1 MSNPQQ
7 SGTGAW
13 AKADPAA
20 YRPLNVRDALSY
32 LDQVKIQFADQPEVY
47 NRFLDVMK
55 EFKGQVIDTPGVIDR
70 VSTLFRGHPSL
81 IQGFNTFLPPGYR
94 IECFGPEGDAHGV
107 ITVTTPTGTVSQVPG
122 NGGLAA
128 AMERSERERER
139 ELAHMAQQQQQQP
152 PERDMPG
159 HSSYGVAMPP
169 QPLPYGRDGP
179 RAEPLA
185 VRPPTALPP
194 QPAPA
199 PRQTAPSSVPM
210 PPQHPMPASG
220 PSTPGAG
227 PYQQG
232 AQPQSG
238 SQQQRATPMLEF
250 NHAISFVNKIKNRF
264 NSEPETYKNFLEIL
278 QTYHRDQRIEEVS
291 KGRRTGDNSQVYE
304 QVIELFKNAPDLLAE
319 FKQFLPESGGG
330 MGFGS
335 FVQAAAGSTAPTA
348 GQKRKDTKEP
358 AAAKKRRPDKAA
370 AQKKK
375 KEASPEAEEP
385 TVGSQAMQTLAS
397 PEEVAFFDK
406 VKKYIDDKVTYHE
419 FLKLINLFV
428 QDMLSPKDLLD
439 RAKLFI
445 GDAGETW
452 TTFKKLVGTDDLG
465 NIGHATQAQAGFGF
479 GGMINIDN
487 QMSENTPMLERVKPD
502 LGSSRAKSY
511 GPSYRKLPSSEI
523 NLNCTGRDAMCW
535 EVLNDEWQSHPTWA
549 SEDSAP
555 FSTHRKNAYEEALH
569 KSEEERH
576 EYDFHIEANLR
587 TIALLEP
594 LYNKIQSMD
603 EEERRHFNLKSGL
616 GGHSR
621 SIYQRILKKVYGKE
635 LGPDIIKALHENPVV
650 ALPIVLDRLKAKDDE
665 WKKAQREWNRVWREQ
680 DAKNFYKA
688 LDHQGVT
695 FKSQD
700 KKTIAPKTVI
710 AEIEARRREQVNV
723 RNTMTQPGSAPRPR
737 HQYSFEFKDVDVLK
751 DTLKL
756 VFGYLDRMTTINQ
769 ADKDRIELQIRDFI
783 PTFFMFDKDEFDDF
797 GDGADS
803 EESSAGADSDGDQST
818 AEDNGRQRKSQPSLR
833 QKLLKEAA
841 SKTRE
846 DTGTPA
852 PGDAQS
858 DAMENMDTA
867 ADDEEKGPDDP
878 SWAPFLEPE
887 EVTDPDDGP
896 HPKRQRATNFFA
908 NNYFFILVRLI
919 QILYSRLLLCKS
931 IAADLA
937 AQKKQPIN
945 PVAIKLGL
953 AEPETQN
960 FGIENGENPARHY
973 YDHLLALCERL
984 FDQEIDQA
992 TFEETLRLMFNNKAY
1007 IMFTVDR
1014 VVSAIVKQTQQI
1026 VSDSK
1031 SQELFKLLVA
1041 DRRHER
1047 TTTRQQVAY
1056 RMKAETVLGPEESRE
1071 NMYRIEYVPRTET
1084 VAVQL
1089 ILREDLT
1096 VDAKNAVESWNFY
1109 MSSFPLIYPTEGL
1122 AHRVEPPFLNRT
1134 THKLPE
1140 DTGPEAFVENSGLKF
1155 RVALGNYRIFYI
1167 PGTEDYFHRIRPEEE
1182 EPSYEG
1188 AKKRLDEWV
1197 QSKLDEPEDDEEPEP
1212 AEAPAAAMTE

>member
-1 MSNPQQ
+1 MSNPPP
-7 SGTGAW
+7 SGSGAW

-122 NGGLAA
+122 GGGLAA
-128 AMERSERERER
+128 AMERNEREREMAH
-139 ELAHMAQQQQQQP
+139 LAAQQS
-152 PERDMPG
+152 EREMPG
-159 HSSYGVAMPP
+159 HPGYSGAPPP
-169 QPLPYGRDGP
+169 QPHPYGREAP
-179 RAEPLA
+179 RAEPLVSRA
-185 VRPPTALPP
+185 QPPLPP
-194 QPAPA
+194 QPAAA
-199 PRQTAPSSVPM
+199 PRPPPPSSVPM

-227 PYQQG
+227 PYQPG
-232 AQPQSG
+232 QPQQSAA
-238 SQQQRATPMLEF
+238 QQQRGTPMLEF

-278 QTYHRDQRIEEVS
+278 QTYHRDQRIEEV
-291 KGRRTGDNSQVYE
+291 YE

-330 MGFGS
+330 LGFGS

-348 GQKRKDTKEP
+348 GQKRKDTKDP
-358 AAAKKRRPDKAA
+358 AATKKRRQDKAA

-375 KEASPEAEEP
+375 KEASPEADEP
-385 TVGSQAMQTLAS
+385 TVGSQALQTLAS

-419 FLKLINLFV
+419 FLKLLNLFT
-428 QDMLSPKDLLD
+428 QDIVDAKTLLE

-445 GDAGETW
+445 GDAGDIW
-452 TTFKKLVGTDDLG
+452 TSFKKMVGADDVG
-465 NIGHATQAQAGFGF
+465 NSNINHATQAQGGFGF
-479 GGMINIDN
+479 GGMVNIDN
-487 QMSENTPMLERVKPD
+487 RMSENTPMLERVKPD
-502 LGSSRAKSY
+502 FSTSRAKAY
-511 GPSYRKLPSSEI
+511 GPSYRKLPTTEI

-535 EVLNDEWQSHPTWA
+535 EVLNDEWASHPTWA
-549 SEDSAP
+549 AEDAAP
-555 FSTHRKNAYEEALH
+555 FLAHRKNAYEEALH

-635 LGPDIIKALHENPVV
+635 LGPDIIKALHENPVI
-650 ALPIVLDRLKAKDDE
+650 ALPIVLERLKAKDDE

-700 KKTIAPKTVI
+700 KKTIAPKTII
-710 AEIEARRREQVNV
+710 AEIEARRREQVNA
-723 RNTMTQPGSAPRPR
+723 RNAMAQPGAQPRPR
-737 HQYSFEFKDVDVLK
+737 HQYAFEFKDVEVLK
-751 DTLKL
+751 DALKL
-756 VFGYLDRMTTINQ
+756 VFGFLDRMATINQ
-769 ADKDRIELQIRDFI
+769 NDKERIEQQLRDFI
-783 PTFFMFDKDEFDDF
+783 PTFFMFDKEEFDDF
-797 GDGADS
+797 GDAADS
-803 EESSAGADSDGDQST
+803 DESSESDGDQGMG
-818 AEDNGRQRKSQPSLR
+818 EDNGRTRKGQPSLR

-841 SKTRE
+841 AKNRE

-858 DAMENMDTA
+858 DGTDNADMA
-867 ADDEEKGPDDP
+867 VDDEDKVSEDP
-878 SWAPFLEPE
+878 TWAPFLESE
-887 EVTDPDDGP
+887 EQANLDAGP
-896 HPKRQRATNFFA
+896 QPKRQRAANFFA
-908 NNYFFILVRLI
+908 NNHFFILVRLI
-919 QILYSRLLLCKS
+919 QILYSRLLLCKT

-945 PVAIKLGL
+945 PEAIKLGL

-960 FGIENGENPARHY
+960 LGVENGENPARHY

-984 FDQEIDQA
+984 FDQDIDQA
-992 TFEETLRLMFNNKAY
+992 TFEETLRLMFSNKAY

-1014 VVSAIVKQTQQI
+1014 LVSAIVKQTQQI
-1026 VSDSK
+1026 VGDNK
-1031 SQELFKLLVA
+1031 SQELLKLLVA

-1056 RMKAETVLGPEESRE
+1056 RMKAESVLGPEETRE

-1089 ILREDLT
+1089 IKTEDLT

-1109 MSSFPLIYPTEGL
+1109 MSSYPLIYPTEGL
-1122 AHRVEPPFLNRT
+1122 PHRVEQPFLKRT
-1134 THKLPE
+1134 LQDLPADGTVFSE
-1140 DTGPEAFVENSGLKF
+1140 SSGLKF
-1155 RVALGNYRIFYI
+1155 RVALGNYRLFYV
-1167 PGTEDYFHRIRPEEE
+1167 PGTEDYFHRASGEEE
-1182 EPSYEG
+1182 EPNHDA

-1197 QSKLDEPEDDEEPEP
+1197 QSKLDEPEDEEEAEP
-1212 AEAPAAAMTE
+1212 ADVAAAAAAPAAQVTDE